1 MRQMLIMAAALV
13 WATCA
18 RADSLTS
25 AIMALDGSDRASDR
39 CDVSAA
45 EKLLH
50 KSYRG
55 TLVSKNKP
63 SDKNAVVR
71 VDKDETLEL
80 LDYCARAMPYRSA
93 TTRRLHKAELIEQGR
108 VIVSGEFTQ
117 ESIVNPEKPP
127 AIAYGTFITELAC
140 SSLHQCKVLTDTVY
154 LKEVFGENS
163 GKK

>member
-1 MRQMLIMAAALV
+1 MRQRLIIAATLM

-18 RADSLTS
+18 SADSLTA

-45 EKLLH
+45 DKLLH

-55 TLVSKNKP
+55 TLVSKSKP
-63 SDKNAVVR
+63 SDKNAMLR
-71 VDKDETLEL
+71 VDKEETLGL
-80 LDYCARAMPYRSA
+80 LDYCARNLPTRSA

-108 VIVSGEFTQ
+108 VIISGELTQ
-117 ESIVNPEKPP
+117 ESIEIQGKPP
-127 AIAYGTFITELAC
+127 AVAYGTFISEVSC

-154 LKEVFGENS
+154 LKEVFGENP